1 MYGSL
6 YFDVRLAI
14 ANDSVAVDTFV
25 EGHTVAYIQVEV
37 LTKLDYI
44 LTLGKLLFIPSTGV
58 KFVGVLGDSS
68 KRSYTVC
75 QIARS

>member
-37 LTKLDYI
+37 LTKVRLYFD
-44 LTLGKLLFIPSTGV
+44 LGEIIVYSI
-58 KFVGVLGDSS
+58 D
-68 KRSYTVC
+68 RC
-75 QIARS
+75 QICGGFG